1 MACIIED
8 QPEEEY
14 GTVSELEHQI
24 GIEADHKGYATAPW
38 KSPFL
43 SFLQV
48 NRAAAFECLNQL
60 INFATE
66 RWVPAAGEKSGS
78 NPKPLSLLHEDGT
91 RAEYS
96 GDYWVFAWS
105 QENSLSLGQLHSAL
119 AALEHWFYRQI
130 DAGVDIE
137 PELRSLF
144 LESKSVAILGVL
156 VNVAKYNKNL
166 SRPLRP
172 LLQLREVYEWDS
184 RRVDQNRHAFD
195 AMNWITN
202 GELAFDLAKAWVFAP
217 HRERKLSD
225 VVVDVVVK
233 DHDLG
238 DFVIEATRQWSL
250 PKLEKAALES
260 RILACS
266 LDYRN
271 YSLKTDSESGEESW
285 ILDYPADLKSAV
297 TQFEQDNARLR
308 QALTFSEQA
317 EIALTHRESIT
328 EAEAVNVEAFLSGL
342 EGAHQSDLKKP
353 IILLNRV
360 AAATVLLLRATE
372 WTNRNEDLR
381 EKAQMIV
388 DAALTE
394 VLVEPTGQETERFVP
409 YNHLKFGA
417 HFAVERWLAH
427 STVEN
432 DRRVLMLLTSGD
444 DMAVQVILGA
454 SYRYRKALGQRW
466 WRLVYLAL
474 LWSALSMLRAR
485 FGDEE
490 EIGERWKRW
499 SRWFTSRRLSVT
511 ADPSAFDP
519 LDVAERLER
528 IKFRRWR
535 LRSDRVGGDFPRE
548 PKPTFLGGLDTH
560 FLANAFAWLFPGE
573 MDLAIPEEEIEVH
586 TELVAAFW
594 MYQKWWLCGSAEDE
608 GDNYPTMS
616 NFGYSLLGELAR
628 LVVTCPADNGPSL
641 WRPVFTLGPKGH
653 YTIGH
658 FLSCWFAQLT
668 ESTVVTNFLQ
678 RWRLMV
684 EFVLLDGEW
693 ADSGPWYYAQ
703 QLERRVLGFESTAFL
718 KRVAAHGTIVGG
730 MRDLYRV
737 WADKRLHSDEDNLAS
752 FCAFLASE
760 VGRPLR
766 LDGLMWMAS
775 ALRNNPEC
783 GNWYRHSTS
792 SAFVECLD
800 VLVLEH
806 ADELKRDN
814 AAREALIELSTHA
827 ASRQLTAA
835 LQLQERIRGVFREE
849 PR

>member
-1 MACIIED
+1 MSDTPSSLIE
-8 QPEEEY
+8 
-14 GTVSELEHQI
+14 
-24 GIEADHKGYATAPW
+24 
-38 KSPFL
+38 
-43 SFLQV
+43 LQ
-48 NRAAAFECLNQL
+48 
-60 INFATE
+60 
-66 RWVPAAGEKSGS
+66 
-78 NPKPLSLLHEDGT
+78 
-91 RAEYS
+91 
-96 GDYWVFAWS
+96 
-105 QENSLSLGQLHSAL
+105 
-119 AALEHWFYRQI
+119 
-130 DAGVDIE
+130 
-137 PELRSLF
+137 
-144 LESKSVAILGVL
+144 
-156 VNVAKYNKNL
+156 
-166 SRPLRP
+166 
-172 LLQLREVYEWDS
+172 
-184 RRVDQNRHAFD
+184 RRFPD
-195 AMNWITN
+195 
-202 GELAFDLAKAWVFAP
+202 
-217 HRERKLSD
+217 
-225 VVVDVVVK
+225 
-233 DHDLG
+233 
-238 DFVIEATRQWSL
+238 
-250 PKLEKAALES
+250 
-260 RILACS
+260 
-266 LDYRN
+266 
-271 YSLKTDSESGEESW
+271 
-285 ILDYPADLKSAV
+285 
-297 TQFEQDNARLR
+297 
-308 QALTFSEQA
+308 
-317 EIALTHRESIT
+317 
-328 EAEAVNVEAFLSGL
+328 
-342 EGAHQSDLKKP
+342 
-353 IILLNRV
+353 
-360 AAATVLLLRATE
+360 
-372 WTNRNEDLR
+372 
-381 EKAQMIV
+381 
-388 DAALTE
+388 DAACARY
-394 VLVEPTGQETERFVP
+394 LVG
-409 YNHLKFGA
+409 L
-417 HFAVERWLAH
+417 RWPDGFRCPRCADDH
-427 STVEN
+427 AW
-432 DRRVLMLLTSGD
+432 MLQT
-444 DMAVQVILGA
+444 
-454 SYRYRKALGQRW
+454 KARTYECAGCGKQ
-466 WRLVYLAL
+466 
-474 LWSALSMLRAR
+474 
-485 FGDEE
+485 
-490 EIGERWKRW
+490 
-499 SRWFTSRRLSVT
+499 TSVT
-511 ADPSAFDP
+511 AGTVMHGSKLALTVWFWAAYLMAGHSNGISASQLWKLLGLGSYKTAWLLCAKLRRAMVDPERDP
-519 LDVAERLER
+519 LVGVVEVDETTIAHRSAGGPMPPRPGRSLDGRLPIAAAVEVSR
-528 IKFRRWR
+528 ARAQFRRWR